1 MPFERSSVWEPG
13 ETTLASLFGSSCTL
27 VSASQRRFIPSCF
40 ILLNHWP
47 TECRIS
53 WGKNKRLDCQRLQTR
68 HFHHLGEKLQENHM
82 QNWKEQMKEHGSVG
96 VSLVLVNLKMKHLQW
111 VLHQFRATAIMKSL
125 KNLTPTAERPT
136 HSILVPLRK
145 SPGRT
150 RSIPMRSA

>member
-1 MPFERSSVWEPG
+1 
-13 ETTLASLFGSSCTL
+13 
-27 VSASQRRFIPSCF
+27 
-40 ILLNHWP
+40 
-47 TECRIS
+47 
-53 WGKNKRLDCQRLQTR
+53 
-68 HFHHLGEKLQENHM
+68 M